1 MNSTRIPY
9 YLDYLPAAL
18 LNALAEVAVPVDGVP
33 GLQVTPGLQ
42 ARFPSIETT
51 EALRFVCS
59 LYEATREPLAT
70 VLEQRAVDRAFIDQ
84 KTLEFADKNQH
95 IAFDSPDYATVLG
108 CEDDSGRIVVGPRK
122 QRSPAPNVTV
132 PSYMQG
138 EQVTLF
144 GPPDTAKMSINA
156 MNTLQRRLPD
166 EPKIVAELVE
176 ASGQVPRWGA
186 DNEDSKTPM
195 IDNLLSATENLI
207 GCFDRSLQFEDPRT
221 GKRYQLNKHDLS
233 KPIKRIPGLALPDGN
248 HLFEGAPL
256 PLHLL
261 DFALHLFHNRTRPEA
276 LVFYVPKLENE
287 EEAAYLH
294 TLINEAEHSQ
304 HVDPHYSWHCKTI
317 YRLRESALH
326 LSNPRKARA

>member
-1 MNSTRIPY
+1 
-9 YLDYLPAAL
+9 
-18 LNALAEVAVPVDGVP
+18 
-33 GLQVTPGLQ
+33 
-42 ARFPSIETT
+42 
-51 EALRFVCS
+51 
-59 LYEATREPLAT
+59 
-70 VLEQRAVDRAFIDQ
+70 
-84 KTLEFADKNQH
+84 
-95 IAFDSPDYATVLG
+95 
-108 CEDDSGRIVVGPRK
+108 
-122 QRSPAPNVTV
+122 
-132 PSYMQG
+132 MQG

-294 TLINEAEHSQ
+294 TLINEAEHQLQ
-304 HVDPHYSWHCKTI
+304 HVDPHYEIGTVKLFIVFESPRSIFRIREMARALDPYFLGGSLGWHDFLGSTARLFRHDPN
-317 YRLRESALH
+317 YRIPVKADPNIVIKHIRESHHILVDALRGGGGL
-326 LSNPRKARA
+326 LSAACTASCMRTATPSPFS